1 MIIDMEAIVA
11 AYEHGLV
18 FCAEDINH
26 YLPPHYQLRGF
37 GPPGPDATTQKHF
50 EPALNPRGWI
60 DHNNAP
66 WYLNLELRN
75 GLQ

>member
-26 YLPPHYQLRGF
+26 LFATALSIKGF
-37 GPPGPDATTQKHF
+37 WTAWSRRNHTK
-50 EPALNPRGWI
+50 AL
-60 DHNNAP
+60 
-66 WYLNLELRN
+66 
-75 GLQ
+75 